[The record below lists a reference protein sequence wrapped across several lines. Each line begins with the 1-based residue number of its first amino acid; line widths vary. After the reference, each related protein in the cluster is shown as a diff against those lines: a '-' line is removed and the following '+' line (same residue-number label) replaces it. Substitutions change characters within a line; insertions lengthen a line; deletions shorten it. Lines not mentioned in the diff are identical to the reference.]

1 MDALDLL
8 DHRLGAAAQHGTALN
23 RRVERQGAALV
34 QTALPAVAALLVL
47 EVARLL
53 QHDALRSL
61 QSAHQYLVE
70 VLRSLLQVAPR
81 LLVGFGDAGV
91 HTDEDVLGSRFPAI
105 RPCRLPVDADALLSA
120 RQIGEQHHAH
130 RRAHL
135 GRELRRVRVA
145 RRDHQGWMRFL
156 QRFGPDRNLTVLE
169 MLAFPA
175 EGLGLGPG
183 LEDQLHRLALALPGF
198 AGRDVVGKVL
208 VRDAAHQPGDQPP
221 AAHAVEHRVFLGDAD
236 RIVER
241 HEIADHRDF
250 HSLRGISEGPADK
263 IAVGHHPVRAEVVLV
278 APDPVE
284 AATLRVDHAVDVRSV
299 ERARPLRVEV
309 AVGKRPV
316 VRFQLQ
322 MRVRHQVE
330 KGEFHPGFS
339 VSSVEAPRYRTER
352 ITRKGRPLQ
361 LPGQRSFTGIV
372 PASVPLLVHSSRPV
386 TPSLAEKYNA
396 PLKTVRAFGAEPA
409 PEAVL
414 MSFTRTV
421 PASVPSLFHS
431 SGPLTPSSA
440 EKYNAAPKTVS
451 SDTREPVLGLM
462 SFTRTVP
469 PSVPSVLHSSG
480 PVTPSSA
487 EKYKALPNSTKRNG
501 SLPPRPGLMSFTRT
515 VPPSVPSLLHSSMP
529 VTPSLAAKYKAL
541 PNTLKPEGEESAAG
555 LMFFTSAVPPAVPS
569 VFHSS
574 HPVAPSSAEK
584 YIRLLNTVN
593 PLGEALAPGFAL
605 MSFTCTVPPSVPS
618 VFHSS
623 RPLTPSSAE
632 KYNALLNTVKPFGEE
647 LKGAR
652 IPPMDPTPGAM
663 SFTRTVPPSVPSV
676 FHSSAPVPPSLAEKY
691 NALLNTV
698 KPLGEEPG
706 LGLMSFTRTVP
717 ASVPSLFHSSG
728 PVTPSAAEKNQAP
741 LKKTNSEGKRVP
753 PSPGK
758 EWSVAVVL
766 MSFTRTVPVPVP
778 SVFHSSIP
786 LTPSLAAR
794 TKKAGAGTGVELT
807 LPAPPLEQPKTLF
820 GGGGGAGAELVL
832 LLAPP
837 PQPASPNADAS
848 ARALVARYNSVTRL
862 SRRIIGA
869 PCLRPAAPLPSTPAV
884 PVEGSYV
891 PRCRVLGSISRRGL
905 SPLGAFRGSSPHPA
919 MLGALARAGVLP
931 GLEERP
937 VPLLELSRLLL

>member
-8 DHRLGAAAQHGTALN
+8 DHRLGAAAQHGTALD
-23 RRVERQGAALV
+23 RLVERQGAALV

-53 QHDALRSL
+53 QHDALRRL

-183 LEDQLHRLALALPGF
+183 LEDQLHRLALTLPGF
-198 AGRDVVGKVL
+198 AGRNVVGEVL
-208 VRDAAHQPGDQPP
+208 VRDAAHQSCDQPP
-221 AAHAVEHRVFLGDAD
+221 AAHAVEHRVFLGDAY
-236 RIVER
+236 RIVEG
-241 HEIADHRDF
+241 HEVADHRDF
-250 HSLRGISEGPADK
+250 HSLRGISKGPTDK

-309 AVGKRPV
+309 AVGVGPV

-339 VSSVEAPRYRTER
+339 VSSIEAPRYRTER

-361 LPGQRSFTGIV
+361 LPGQ
-372 PASVPLLVHSSRPV
+372 
-386 TPSLAEKYNA
+386 
-396 PLKTVRAFGAEPA
+396 
-409 PEAVL
+409 
-414 MSFTRTV
+414 MSFTCNV
-421 PASVPSLFHS
+421 PASVPSVFHS
-431 SGPLTPSSA
+431 SRPLTPSSA

-469 PSVPSVLHSSG
+469 ASVPSVLHSSG

-487 EKYKALPNSTKRNG
+487 EKYKAP
-501 SLPPRPGLMSFTRT
+501 
-515 VPPSVPSLLHSSMP
+515 
-529 VTPSLAAKYKAL
+529 

-584 YIRLLNTVN
+584 Y
-593 PLGEALAPGFAL
+593 
-605 MSFTCTVPPSVPS
+605 
-618 VFHSS
+618 S
-623 RPLTPSSAE
+623 R
-632 KYNALLNTVKPFGEE
+632 LLNTVKPLGEE

-652 IPPMDPTPGAM
+652 LPQTDPTPGAM

-676 FHSSAPVPPSLAEKY
+676 LHSSTPVAPSLAEKY

-698 KPLGEEPG
+698 KPLGEEPAPG

-728 PVTPSAAEKNQAP
+728 PVTPSSAEKNQAP

-778 SVFHSSIP
+778 SVFQSSIP

-794 TKKAGAGTGVELT
+794 TKKVGAGTGVELT
-807 LPAPPLEQPKTLF
+807 LLAPPLEQPKTLF
-820 GGGGGAGAELVL
+820 GGGGGAWAELA

-837 PQPASPNADAS
+837 P
-848 ARALVARYNSVTRL
+848 
-862 SRRIIGA
+862 
-869 PCLRPAAPLPSTPAV
+869 
-884 PVEGSYV
+884 
-891 PRCRVLGSISRRGL
+891 
-905 SPLGAFRGSSPHPA
+905 
-919 MLGALARAGVLP
+919 
-931 GLEERP
+931 
-937 VPLLELSRLLL
+937 